1 MVLLKVKLE
10 IVILGCKLAVFRLVR
25 MGSGLGPLRL
35 SMLESLGT
43 WQKPR
48 LKLCC

>member
-10 IVILGCKLAVFRLVR
+10 IVILGSKLAVFRLVR
-25 MGSGLGPLRL
+25 MGSGLSPLRL